1 MNGSI
6 QVREA
11 HFILP
16 LLLWKDPRVRHRS
29 QDDLQTEQELCDQ
42 TCLHAQVGMVK
53 QANTEAGSFATRTS
67 TVAPNAG
74 HTAAPAYVALAL
86 IGFQPR

>member
-1 MNGSI
+1 MNESF

-42 TCLHAQVGMVK
+42 ACLHAQVGMVK
-53 QANTEAGSFATRTS
+53 QANTEPALSKRARLGTKCRSHGSARIRCAHACWLS
-67 TVAPNAG
+67 A
-74 HTAAPAYVALAL
+74 
-86 IGFQPR
+86 R